1 MKEGERS
8 MLEMIAFD
16 ADDTLWHN
24 EVHYRDTQAQFLQIL
39 SPWAEPERVNAV
51 LNEIEMGNLA
61 LYGYG
66 VKAFTLSMLETAVKV
81 SDGGIE
87 GEAVGQ
93 ILALGRDMLQQ
104 EVTLLPGVEETLNIL
119 SKDYPLM
126 VITKGD
132 ILDQTNKVKRSGLEQ
147 YFRRVEVVGDKTTLT
162 YQEVL
167 SKNRISP
174 ATFLMVG
181 NSIRSDILPVLAL
194 GGRAVHIPADTTW
207 EHEMVS
213 DFDDSQDGFY
223 TLNTMKEL
231 PKLLSRLG

>member
-1 MKEGERS
+1 

-81 SDGGIE
+81 SDARIE

-119 SKDYPLM
+119 ANDYPLM

-223 TLNTMKEL
+223 TLKTMKEL
-231 PKLLSRLG
+231 PELLSRLG

>member
-1 MKEGERS
+1 

-24 EVHYRDTQAQFLQIL
+24 EVHYRDTQAQFLHIL
-39 SPWAEPERVNAV
+39 SPWAKPERVNAV

-81 SDGGIE
+81 SGARIE

-93 ILALGRDMLQQ
+93 ILALGREMLQQ

-119 SKDYPLM
+119 ANDYPLM

-132 ILDQTNKVKRSGLEQ
+132 ILDQTNKVKRSGLEH
-147 YFRRVEVVGDKTTLT
+147 YFRRVEVVSDKTPLT

-167 SKNRISP
+167 SKNQIDP
-174 ATFLMVG
+174 ARFVMVG
-181 NSIRSDILPVLAL
+181 NSIRSDVLPVLAL
-194 GGRAVHIPADTTW
+194 GGSAVHIPADTTW

-213 DFDDSQDGFY
+213 DFDDAQDGFY

-231 PKLLSRLG
+231 PELLTRLVSTI

>member
-1 MKEGERS
+1 

-24 EVHYRDTQAQFLQIL
+24 EVHYRDTQVQFLHIL
-39 SPWAEPERVNAV
+39 SPWAKPERVNAV

-81 SDGGIE
+81 SGARIE

-93 ILALGRDMLQQ
+93 ILALGREMLQE

-119 SKDYPLM
+119 SEDYPLM

-132 ILDQTNKVKRSGLEQ
+132 ILDQTNKVKRSGLAK
-147 YFRRVEVVGDKTTLT
+147 YFRRVEVVSDKTPLT

-167 SKNRISP
+167 SKNQIDP
-174 ATFLMVG
+174 ARFVMVG

-194 GGRAVHIPADTTW
+194 GGCAIHIPADTTW

-213 DFDDSQDGFY
+213 DFDDTQDGFY

-231 PKLLSRLG
+231 PELLTRLVSTI

>member
-1 MKEGERS
+1 

-24 EVHYRDTQAQFLQIL
+24 EVHYRDAQAQFLHIL
-39 SPWAEPERVNAV
+39 SRWAEPEQVDAV
-51 LNEIEMGNLA
+51 LNETEMGNLA

-81 SDGGIE
+81 SGARIE
-87 GEAVGQ
+87 GEAVGK
-93 ILALGRDMLQQ
+93 ILALGREMLQE
-104 EVTLLPGVEETLNIL
+104 EVTLLRGVEETLNTL
-119 SKDYPLM
+119 SEDYPLM

-132 ILDQTNKVKRSGLEQ
+132 ILDQTNKVKRSGLAK
-147 YFRRVEVVGDKTTLT
+147 YFRRVEVVSDKTPLT

-167 SKNRISP
+167 SKNQIDP
-174 ATFLMVG
+174 ARFVMVG

-194 GGRAVHIPADTTW
+194 GGCAIHIPADTTW

-213 DFDDSQDGFY
+213 DFDDAQDGFY

-231 PKLLSRLG
+231 PELLTRLVSTI